1 MAMRAD
7 VAAAAIAILLAAGC
21 HHGPPPPAGPHGRP
35 EHPGVFASGNISAN
49 SFFGDIK
56 VTAMNAACAGRVQ
69 LAQGVATLKDTCFSG
84 DTNVVLCTDSTAAN
98 PVRCAAGDGQLEI
111 SGTGTDIINYAR
123 VR

>member
-1 MAMRAD
+1 MTMRFQL
-7 VAAAAIAILLAAGC
+7 AAAALAILVAAGC
-21 HHGPPPPAGPHGRP
+21 HHGPPPGGPHGRTD
-35 EHPGVFASGNISAN
+35 HSGLFASGNVSAN

-56 VTAMNAACAGRVQ
+56 VTAMSAACAGRVQ
-69 LAQGVATLKDTCFSG
+69 LAQGVATLKDACFSG

-111 SGTGTDIINYAR
+111 TGTGTDVINYAR